1 MMQTLDAIIVAA
13 GSSRRMGF
21 DKMTADLAGRPVIAR
36 TVDAFERCAGVRH
49 IHVVAS
55 EENHARFGALLQG
68 FTKLRPLVI
77 GGAHRH
83 LSVWNG
89 LNALDATAEFVAVHD
104 GARPL
109 VTTGMIEQSYQ
120 KAREMGAACVASP
133 ITDTLKRADAAHHL
147 AGSVEREGLWAMETP
162 QTFSVP
168 LLRRAYENVMTKN
181 LVVTDETSA
190 VELLGLPVALVAAE
204 DWNFKITY
212 PRDLALAAFALGS
225 RRQGSD

>member
-1 MMQTLDAIIVAA
+1 MDTLDAIIVAA

-36 TVDAFERCAGVRH
+36 TVEAFERSAGVRH

-55 EENHARFGALLQG
+55 AENHKRFASILAG
-68 FTKLRPLVI
+68 FSKLRPLVL

-89 LNALDATAEFVAVHD
+89 LNALDPSAQFIAVHD

-120 KAREMGAACVASP
+120 KAREMGAACVARP
-133 ITDTLKRADAAHHL
+133 VTDTLKRADANHHL
-147 AGSVEREGLWAMETP
+147 AASVERDSLWAMETP

-168 LLRRAYENVMTKN
+168 LLRRAYENVIEKN
-181 LVVTDETSA
+181 IVVTDETSA
-190 VELLGLPVALVAAE
+190 VELLGQPVALVAAE

-212 PRDLALAAFALGS
+212 PRDLALATFALGS
-225 RRQGSD
+225 RKASVA

>member
-1 MMQTLDAIIVAA
+1 METLDAIIVAA
-13 GSSRRMGF
+13 GASRRMGF

-36 TVDAFERCAGVRH
+36 TIDAFERCAGVRH

-68 FTKLRPLVI
+68 FTKLRPLVF

-89 LNALDATAEFVAVHD
+89 LNALDAAAEFVAVHD

-109 VTTGMIEQSYQ
+109 VTTGMI
-120 KAREMGAACVASP
+120 
-133 ITDTLKRADAAHHL
+133 DTLKRADAAHHL
-147 AGSVEREGLWAMETP
+147 AGSVERDGLWAMETP

-168 LLRRAYENVMTKN
+168 LLRRAYENVIAKN

-225 RRQGSD
+225 RRQE

>member
-1 MMQTLDAIIVAA
+1 MENLDAIIVAA

-36 TVDAFERCAGVRH
+36 TVDAFERCEDVRH

-55 EENHARFGALLQG
+55 AENHARFGSLLQG
-68 FTKLRPLVI
+68 FKKLRPFVL

-83 LSVWNG
+83 LSVWSG
-89 LNALDATAEFVAVHD
+89 LNALDPSAQFVTVHD

-109 VTTGMIEQSYQ
+109 VTTGMIDQSFQ
-120 KAREMGAACVASP
+120 KAREMGAACVARP
-133 ITDTLKRADAAHHL
+133 VTDTLKRADANHHL
-147 AGSVEREGLWAMETP
+147 AASVERDSLWAMETP

-168 LLRRAYENVMTKN
+168 LLRRAYENVIQTGV
-181 LVVTDETSA
+181 VVTDETSA
-190 VELLGLPVALVAAE
+190 VELLGQPVALVAAE

-225 RRQGSD
+225 RRPAGD